1 MPKLTEVL
9 GKSIP
14 KFVTWGLVIVAAVS
28 AYLLYNR
35 WTSAPWTRDGQV
47 RANIIKIAPRVN
59 GYLVNVAVHDNQL
72 VHRGDLLF
80 EIDPSSY
87 RLAVDKAEVALDQA
101 REEVASLEASVR
113 VAEAKHDEAKVGVT
127 SAEKNISA
135 AEASVESAQAAVE
148 QARAGITTAEQLIK
162 QRQAELDNAR
172 SEATRA
178 ARLVEKRAGST
189 EDAESTAATAVA
201 KEAQL
206 ASAEAGLTQ
215 ARAAL
220 TQAEAALNESNV
232 NLLLARDGLT
242 QAKAAETSAKAALDQ
257 AKATLGAEG
266 DENVRVRTAQVT
278 LDQAKLDLSYTTI
291 VAPCNGYISNLS
303 VDPGT
308 YAVVGQPLVA
318 LVDSDS
324 FRVHAYFQ
332 ETKLRHIQNGD
343 RAIVTLMSHPDTEIQ
358 GVVDNV
364 GSAVNPPNIAPTEG
378 QAGEV
383 PQIQPTF
390 DWVRLPQRVPVR
402 IRLTEVPEEI
412 QLISGAT
419 ASVAVRPSAKE

>member
-1 MPKLTEVL
+1 
-9 GKSIP
+9 
-14 KFVTWGLVIVAAVS
+14 
-28 AYLLYNR
+28 
-35 WTSAPWTRDGQV
+35 
-47 RANIIKIAPRVN
+47 
-59 GYLVNVAVHDNQL
+59 VHDNQF
-72 VHRGDLLF
+72 VRQGDLLF

-87 RLAVDKAEVALDQA
+87 RLAVDKAEVALQQA
-101 REEVASLEASVR
+101 RDEVASLEASVR
-113 VAEAKHDEAKVGVT
+113 VAEAQYEGAKVGVT

-135 AEASVESAQAAVE
+135 VEASVQSAQAAVE
-148 QARAGITTAEQLIK
+148 QAKAGITTAEQLIK
-162 QRQAELDNAR
+162 QRHAELDNAR

-178 ARLVEKRAGST
+178 KRLVEKRAGST
-189 EDAESTAATAVA
+189 EDAESTAATSLA

-206 ASAEAGLTQ
+206 ASAQAGLIQ
-215 ARAAL
+215 SQAAL
-220 TQAEAALNESNV
+220 TQAEAGLNEANV
-232 NLLLARDGLT
+232 NLLLARDGLR
-242 QAKAAETSAKAALDQ
+242 QAQAAETSAKASLDQ

-291 VAPCNGYISNLS
+291 IAPSNGHISNLS

-308 YAVVGQPLVA
+308 YAVVGQALVA

-332 ETKLRHIQNGD
+332 ETKLRHIQSGD
-343 RAIVTLMSHPDTEIQ
+343 PAIVTLMSHPDTEIQ
-358 GVVDNV
+358 GVVDSV

-390 DWVRLPQRVPVR
+390 DWIRLPQRVPVR
-402 IRLTEVPEEI
+402 IRLTEVPEGV